1 MRTAVSPVTENS
13 PYLRI
18 KEAQDRYRVSHSHL
32 YSLAKDGKITLRK
45 LGGRTLIAV
54 AEMEK
59 LLQTGDVA

>member
-1 MRTAVSPVTENS
+1 MRAAAPITAPP

-32 YSLAKDGKITLRK
+32 YSLAKEGKITLRK

-59 LLQTGDVA
+59 LLNPTAA